1 MFKQCLVAS
10 AAVLAMAG
18 AGAQSATVSTA
29 VNQND
34 SVRVSSAVVE
44 VRGRIVEL
52 DKTART
58 ATVVGPKGRS
68 TTLDVPEAVK
78 NFDQVQVGD
87 EVVLRYAM
95 AVAVSLQPTKGSG
108 IRERV
113 DTTGAA
119 STQAGSLPGVV
130 GGRKVEILADV
141 AHVNTKAHTVTLRGV
156 KRTMTLLVPE
166 GVDIKTLKVGQQV
179 RAVFVEAVVLD
190 VQRAPAK

>member
-68 TTLDVPEAVK
+68 TTLDVPETVK

>member
-119 STQAGSLPGVV
+119 STEAGSLPGVV

>member
-10 AAVLAMAG
+10 AAALVMAG

-29 VNQND
+29 VNQNE

-68 TTLDVPEAVK
+68 TTLDVPETVK

-95 AVAVSLQPTKGSG
+95 AVAVSLQPTKGTG

-119 STQAGSLPGVV
+119 SAQAGSLPGVV
-130 GGRKVEILADV
+130 GGRKVEVLADV
-141 AHVNTKAHTVTLRGV
+141 AQVNTKAHTVTLRGV

-190 VQRAPAK
+190 VQRAPGK